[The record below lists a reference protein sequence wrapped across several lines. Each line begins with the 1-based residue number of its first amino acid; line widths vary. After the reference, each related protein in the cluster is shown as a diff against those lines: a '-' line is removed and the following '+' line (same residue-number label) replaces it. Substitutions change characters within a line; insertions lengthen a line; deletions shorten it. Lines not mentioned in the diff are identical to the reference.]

1 MKLLSKIIMFFV
13 VLFDTIVSRI
23 EYMMFGVATSPFV
36 IKPPRSSVSLVVSEL
51 IREEPKQELRFS
63 YCIFSVKPKALEDY
77 CVKYFYNSSL
87 LQCKR
92 NLVIED
98 GDLIIL
104 FNMDEVLGKTDPRSY
119 QAMLSVKVAI
129 HNVMKKNYFGQY
141 KILRL

>member
-1 MKLLSKIIMFFV
+1 M
-13 VLFDTIVSRI
+13 
-23 EYMMFGVATSPFV
+23 
-36 IKPPRSSVSLVVSEL
+36 SEL
-51 IREEPKQELRFS
+51 IREEPNQQLRYS
-63 YCIFSVKPKALEDY
+63 YCIFSVEPKALEDY
-77 CVKYFYNSSL
+77 CVKYFYNATL

-104 FNMDEVLGKTDPRSY
+104 FNMDEVLGKTDPTSY

-129 HNVMKKNYFGQY
+129 HNVMKKNYLGQY